1 MNSAVVAG
9 DRTRSLPTAGLLI
22 GIVLIGANLRAA
34 LTGVGALLPTIERET
49 GLSSAGSGVL
59 GALPLLIFAAVSPVV
74 ARMASRGSAQILL
87 FALLGL
93 IAGVLLRSAAGLW
106 CLFAGTAI
114 LAVAITFGNV
124 LLPSVLRATLPERRI
139 GWATGAYVTAM
150 TLAAAVSSGVSVPL
164 SEHLPGGW
172 RSALACWAVLAVTA
186 LLVWSGQQR
195 RQVRAP
201 AATAPAGMPWRS
213 GLAWQVSVFMG
224 LQSLGFYAIIA
235 WLPSIVHDN
244 GMSERAAGVLLFAFQ
259 LLGLLAVNLLPWLE
273 RWLGD
278 QRLLA
283 AGASALNA
291 IGFLLLA
298 LAPRYALV
306 SVLLIGL
313 GAGVCLVLAMTFQS
327 RRARDAA
334 QAAALAGMA
343 QTVGFAVAAAG
354 PLLLGLLHTLTAG
367 WALALLTLT
376 AATLAQ
382 AVVGWG
388 AGRDL
393 RL

>member
-1 MNSAVVAG
+1 MNSAVVDR
-9 DRTRSLPTAGLLI
+9 DRTGSLPAAGLLI

-59 GALPLLIFAAVSPVV
+59 GALPLLIFAAVAPLV
-74 ARMASRGSAQILL
+74 ARIAGRGSARVLL

-93 IAGVLLRSAAGLW
+93 VAGVLLRSAAGLW
-106 CLFAGTAI
+106 CLFAGTAV

-124 LLPSVLRATLPERRI
+124 LLPSVLRASLPERRI

-172 RSALACWAVLAVTA
+172 RSALACWAVLAVAA

-195 RQVRAP
+195 GQVRAP
-201 AATAPAGMPWRS
+201 AATAPAGIPWRS

-273 RWLGD
+273 RRLGD

-298 LAPRYALV
+298 LAPRLALV

-343 QTVGFAVAAAG
+343 QTVGFAVAAVG

-388 AGRDL
+388 AGRDV

>member
-1 MNSAVVAG
+1 GGGGGGGGAG
-9 DRTRSLPTAGLLI
+9 
-22 GIVLIGANLRAA
+22 
-34 LTGVGALLPTIERET
+34 GVG
-49 GLSSAGSGVL
+49 GGGSAG
-59 GALPLLIFAAVSPVV
+59 
-74 ARMASRGSAQILL
+74 
-87 FALLGL
+87 
-93 IAGVLLRSAAGLW
+93 
-106 CLFAGTAI
+106 
-114 LAVAITFGNV
+114 
-124 LLPSVLRATLPERRI
+124 
-139 GWATGAYVTAM
+139 
-150 TLAAAVSSGVSVPL
+150 
-164 SEHLPGGW
+164 GGW
-172 RSALACWAVLAVTA
+172 GGHR
-186 LLVWSGQQR
+186 
-195 RQVRAP
+195 
-201 AATAPAGMPWRS
+201 AATAPAGIPWRS

-224 LQSLGFYAIIA
+224 LQSLGFYAVIA

-244 GMSERAAGVLLFAFQ
+244 GVSERAAGVLLFAFQ

-298 LAPRYALV
+298 LAPRLVPV

-327 RRARDAA
+327 RRAGDAA
-334 QAAALAGMA
+334 QAAALAAMA
-343 QTVGFAVAAAG
+343 QTVGFAVAAVG

>member
-74 ARMASRGSAQILL
+74 ARMASRGPARVLL

-172 RSALACWAVLAVTA
+172 RSALACWAVLAVAA

-244 GMSERAAGVLLFAFQ
+244 GMSERAAGLLLFAFQ

-298 LAPRYALV
+298 LAPRFALV

-327 RRARDAA
+327 RRARDAT

>member
-1 MNSAVVAG
+1 MNSVLV

-59 GALPLLIFAAVSPVV
+59 GALPLLIFAAVSPLV
-74 ARMASRGSAQILL
+74 ARIAGRGSGRVLL

-93 IAGVLLRSAAGLW
+93 VAGVLLRSAAGLW

-124 LLPSVLRATLPERRI
+124 LLPSVLRASLPERRI

-172 RSALACWAVLAVTA
+172 RSALACWAVLAVAA

-201 AATAPAGMPWRS
+201 AATAPAGIPWRS

-298 LAPRYALV
+298 LAPRLALV

-327 RRARDAA
+327 RRAGDAA

-343 QTVGFAVAAAG
+343 QTVGFAVAAVG
-354 PLLLGLLHTLTAG
+354 PLLLGLLHTLTGG

-382 AVVGWG
+382 AVLGWG
-388 AGRDL
+388 AGRDV

>member
-1 MNSAVVAG
+1 MKPAAVER
-9 DRTRSLPTAGLLI
+9 DRTAGLPTAGLLI

-49 GLSSAGSGVL
+49 GLSSTGSGVL
-59 GALPLLIFAAVSPVV
+59 GALPLLIFAAVAPLV
-74 ARMASRGSAQILL
+74 ARIAGRGSARVLL
-87 FALLGL
+87 VALLGL
-93 IAGVLLRSAAGLW
+93 VAGVLLRSAAGLW

-124 LLPSVLRATLPERRI
+124 LLPAVLRATLPERRI

-172 RSALACWAVLAVTA
+172 RSALACWAVLAVAA

-195 RQVRAP
+195 RHVRAP

-244 GMSERAAGVLLFAFQ
+244 GMSERAAGLLLFAFQ

-298 LAPRYALV
+298 LAPRSALV

-343 QTVGFAVAAAG
+343 QTVGFAVAAVG

-388 AGRDL
+388 AGRDV

>member
-1 MNSAVVAG
+1 MNSVVV
-9 DRTRSLPTAGLLI
+9 DRTRTLPTAGLLI

-59 GALPLLIFAAVSPVV
+59 GALPLLIFAAVSPLV
-74 ARMASRGSAQILL
+74 ARIAGRGSVRVLL

-93 IAGVLLRSAAGLW
+93 VAGVLLRSAAGLW

-124 LLPSVLRATLPERRI
+124 LLPSVLRANLPERRI

-150 TLAAAVSSGVSVPL
+150 TLTAAVSSGVSVPL

-172 RSALACWAVLAVTA
+172 RSALACWAVLAVAA
-186 LLVWSGQQR
+186 LLAWAGQLR
-195 RQVRAP
+195 GQVRAP
-201 AATAPAGMPWRS
+201 AATAPAGIPWRS

-224 LQSLGFYAIIA
+224 LQSLGFYAMIA

-244 GMSERAAGVLLFAFQ
+244 GVSERAAGVLLFAFQ

-298 LAPRYALV
+298 LAPRLVPV

-327 RRARDAA
+327 RRAGDAA
-334 QAAALAGMA
+334 QAAALAAMA
-343 QTVGFAVAAAG
+343 QTVGFAVAAVG